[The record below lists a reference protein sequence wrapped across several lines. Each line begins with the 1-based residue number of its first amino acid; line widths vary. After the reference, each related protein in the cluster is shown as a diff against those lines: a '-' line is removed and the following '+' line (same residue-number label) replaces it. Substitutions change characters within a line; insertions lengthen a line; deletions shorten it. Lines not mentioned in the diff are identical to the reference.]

1 MNPSPPM
8 PVDCGSTTASTAAA
22 ATAASTALPP
32 LRRVSMAVSVA
43 SGCDVAAAPS
53 VARIG
58 ERPGSWK
65 SRMGSAFSKELG
77 IETEQHGALTCQRED
92 AIDGR
97 GGKLHHAS
105 ELRHR
110 ADDGVELDGPVA
122 LEVLQHRG
130 LVIADGSRPVDPA
143 LDIDGHGDPESGGD
157 GLGLVHDAAHER
169 PGGGVGA

>member
-22 ATAASTALPP
+22 AIAASTALPP
-32 LRRVSMAVSVA
+32 LLRVSMAVSVA
-43 SGCDVAAAPS
+43 SGWEVAAAPS

-65 SRMGSAFSKELG
+65 SRMGQPFRKELG
-77 IETEQHGALTCQRED
+77 IETKQHGALTRQRED
-92 AIDGR
+92 AIDGGR
-97 GGKLHHAS
+97 GKLNHAS

-110 ADDGVELDGPVA
+110 TDDGVELDRPVA

-130 LVIADGSRPVDPA
+130 LVIADGSRAVDPA
-143 LDIDGHGDPESGGD
+143 LDIDGHGDPEF
-157 GLGLVHDAAHER
+157 A
-169 PGGGVGA
+169 